1 MLKLSFKLPRV
12 SAILSKFQNISNAK
26 ILNNNKLGLKLL
38 RVSAILPK
46 NQNGALF
53 TITS

>member
-1 MLKLSFKLPRV
+1 V
-12 SAILSKFQNISNAK
+12 SAILAK
-26 ILNNNKLGLKLL
+26 IQNGGGPKVQNNKLGLKLL
-38 RVSAILPK
+38 RVYAILPK